1 MNDSKVLSFF
11 YKEAIGR
18 FWIDPEGSHCWHGNK
33 CCFSNNQN
41 REAFWHH
48 PPNIA
53 FSSSASRS
61 LRCFIQETSQCG
73 GH

>member
-11 YKEAIGR
+11 YKEVIGR

-41 REAFWHH
+41 R
-48 PPNIA
+48 
-53 FSSSASRS
+53 
-61 LRCFIQETSQCG
+61 
-73 GH
+73 